1 MKKKSFSII
10 LILLGISLNSCS
22 PTLMTNLLTVDNG
35 RNYTRK
41 TSSSQVKGR
50 SNTGRVNS
58 SQVKSKEKSNDERE
72 NRNISKTSGNVVLT
86 CLGEGSSL
94 SEATSNALRSGIEQT
109 YGAFV
114 SSNTTLLND
123 NMVKDEVIS
132 VSSGNIVAY
141 KIMSQSNIDGRYQVT
156 VQAEISQSKLTTF
169 AKSKGARTEINTSAL
184 AMNVKLAQFYKK
196 NEEKAFKHLSA
207 VLKEMAPFCIDY
219 IIKTTDPI
227 KIERGEDHGSWV
239 VNTWVGYKY
248 NENFKAAEDMILQTV
263 KSLSMTQSEAE
274 QYKSLGEDVYKTYYK
289 GNVFLLRTKAID
301 WNDKWTFSDPYK
313 IRIDN
318 IVKEIVK
325 ENFILYENGID
336 VTQSLPQGKI
346 YGAGSYI
353 KNEYWENGRHF
364 SDRDEYATCYY
375 RSDII
380 DGRPKDKRFSFPIK
394 KGEHWIHVYEKQL
407 TLKELESFNANYE
420 IRSKHQKK

>member
-1 MKKKSFSII
+1 MKIKNHSFPVVFLTLSVM
-10 LILLGISLNSCS
+10 LLSCS
-22 PTLMTNLLTVDNG
+22 AIQDYGSTNQ
-35 RNYTRK
+35 RH
-41 TSSSQVKGR
+41 
-50 SNTGRVNS
+50 
-58 SQVKSKEKSNDERE
+58 KSDDPRE
-72 NRNISKTSGNVVLT
+72 SRAVSRTTGNVVVT
-86 CLGEGSSL
+86 CLGEGKSL

-141 KIMSQSNIDGRYQVT
+141 KIMSQSNIDGKYQVI

-184 AMNVKLAQFYKK
+184 AMNVKLAQFYKE
-196 NEEKAFKHLSA
+196 NEEKTFKHLKA
-207 VLKEMAPFCIDY
+207 ILKETAPFCIDY
-219 IIKTTDPI
+219 ILKTTEPI
-227 KIERGEDHGSWV
+227 KIERGKDQGIWV

-248 NENFKAAEDMILQTV
+248 NDNYEAAKKMILQTA
-263 KSLSMTQSEAE
+263 KSLSMTKDEADR
-274 QYKSLGEDVYKTYYK
+274 YKSLGERVYVEYLYGEKL
-289 GNVFLLRTKAID
+289 FLRTSSLYDRVNLDAYIIKNE
-301 WNDKWTFSDPYK
+301 NDYT
-313 IRIDN
+313 
-318 IVKEIVK
+318 
-325 ENFILYENGID
+325 LYENGID

-353 KNEYWENGRHF
+353 TKQYWENGRHF

-375 RSDII
+375 RSEMIN
-380 DGRPKDKRFSFPIK
+380 GRPWDKRFSFPIK

-407 TLKELESFNANYE
+407 TLKTLESFNANYE

>member
-1 MKKKSFSII
+1 MKRKNYSITVVFLTLSVMLLSCTAIQDYGSTNQRHKSDD
-10 LILLGISLNSCS
+10 
-22 PTLMTNLLTVDNG
+22 P
-35 RNYTRK
+35 
-41 TSSSQVKGR
+41 
-50 SNTGRVNS
+50 
-58 SQVKSKEKSNDERE
+58 RE
-72 NRNISKTSGNVVLT
+72 SRAVSRTSGNVVVT
-86 CLGEGSSL
+86 CLGEGKTL

-123 NMVKDEVIS
+123 NIVKDEVIS
-132 VSSGNIVAY
+132 VSSGNVLAY
-141 KIMSQSNIDGRYQVT
+141 NIMSQSNIDGKYLVT

-184 AMNVKLAQFYKK
+184 ARNIKLARFYKE

-219 IIKTTDPI
+219 ILKTTEPV
-227 KIERGEDHGSWV
+227 KTTENGREFWV

-274 QYKSLGEDVYKTYYK
+274 QYESLGEDVYKTYYK

-325 ENFILYENGID
+325 ENFILFENGKD
-336 VTQSLPQGKI
+336 VTPILLRELDTWSSSKKNKKTNAYYARESSENYTYYDRCNHGGYIDKEDVKK
-346 YGAGSYI
+346 YGFRI
-353 KNEYWENGRHF
+353 
-364 SDRDEYATCYY
+364 SDD
-375 RSDII
+375 
-380 DGRPKDKRFSFPIK
+380 
-394 KGEHWIHVYEKQL
+394 EHWYCVYEKVL
-407 TLKELESFNANYE
+407 SLNELESFNANYQ
-420 IRSKHQKK
+420 IISKHQKK